1 MAKTRRPPA
10 PRSVFARGEIY
21 MKILIADDDKVSQLL
36 LRSALA
42 RLGHEVVETS
52 DGTEAWAAWQQDR
65 FPVVILDW
73 MMPGLDG
80 LELCRKIRAEHR
92 ASYSYIIL
100 LTARA
105 GKAYYL
111 DGIEAG
117 ADDFMTKPLEK
128 DILAARI
135 QVAERILGLHAELQ
149 SMNADLEQRVAD
161 GTAELK
167 NALQVKSEFLSRASH
182 ELRTPMNHVLGFAQ
196 LLEVDELSADQ
207 AESVRQILDSGAHL
221 LNLIDRILAVSDS
234 DSADLSFLEEPGNDD
249 VAYSMGRGQPL

>member
-1 MAKTRRPPA
+1 
-10 PRSVFARGEIY
+10 
-21 MKILIADDDKVSQLL
+21 MKILIADDEKVSQLL
-36 LRSALA
+36 LRSALT

-52 DGTEAWAAWQQDR
+52 DGTEAWAAWQEGR
-65 FPVVILDW
+65 FPLVISDW

-80 LELCRKIRAEHR
+80 LELCRKIRAERR
-92 ASYSYIIL
+92 ASYSYVIL

-105 GKAYYL
+105 GKANYL

-149 SMNADLEQRVAD
+149 SMNADLEQRVAER
-161 GTAELK
+161 TAELK
-167 NALQVKSEFLSRASH
+167 NALLVKSKFLSRASH

-196 LLEVDELSADQ
+196 ILEMDPLPSDQ
-207 AESVRQILDSGAHL
+207 AESVRQILESGAHL
-221 LNLIDRILAVSDS
+221 LKLIDRILAVSESDS
-234 DSADLSFLEEPGNDD
+234 DDLGFLEEPANGE
-249 VAYSMGRGQPL
+249 AIHGFTRR